1 MAYRKKKI
9 SLKRRSVKRKPMSGS
24 RKKSVRK
31 QSRSGKSR
39 SRRLPRKKSRSRSRR
54 SRSRRSRSRKPQ
66 RKQSRSRSRRLPR
79 KKSRSRKTRNPRKIR
94 NPRVKWGMST
104 TTNLEIENSTPSNPL
119 TTDLT
124 IKKSTTLSTPLT
136 IYTSPG
142 CSACAD
148 VKKLCIRKGI
158 KFEAFDRKDHA
169 EYVNKN
175 TGNCKFV
182 PNVFNSNE
190 EYIGGNDDLIKLTKN
205 MKDIQ
210 I

>member
-1 MAYRKKKI
+1 
-9 SLKRRSVKRKPMSGS
+9 MSS
-24 RKKSVRK
+24 NITENVTADLENEKFTP
-31 QSRSGKSR
+31 
-39 SRRLPRKKSRSRSRR
+39 LP
-54 SRSRRSRSRKPQ
+54 
-66 RKQSRSRSRRLPR
+66 
-79 KKSRSRKTRNPRKIR
+79 
-94 NPRVKWGMST
+94 
-104 TTNLEIENSTPSNPL
+104 
-119 TTDLT
+119 
-124 IKKSTTLSTPLT
+124 IKKSTTLSMPLT
-136 IYTSPG
+136 IYTTPG
-142 CSACAD
+142 CSACSD

-158 KFEAFDRKDHA
+158 KFESFDRKYHA